1 MSDGD
6 NSLIAMTLERLNA
19 KFDEV
24 IDTIGDMKVTI
35 SNANSNNERF
45 LDSIK
50 HVHERIDHTAKD
62 IEILKSH
69 HAEIGCL
76 PLKSATRLRDEQMK
90 NLTTG
95 IDSIAETIGSIKR
108 DVDGLKIKIALWS
121 GGISVGVSMIS
132 VFLKWFGK

>member
-1 MSDGD
+1 MSGGD
-6 NSLIAMTLERLNA
+6 NSLITMTMERLNA

-50 HVHERIDHTAKD
+50 HVHDRIDHTAKD
-62 IEILKSH
+62 IETLKAH
-69 HAEIGCL
+69 HAEIGCF

-90 NLTTG
+90 NLTAG
-95 IDSIAETIGSIKR
+95 IDSIAETIGGIKK

-121 GGISVGVSMIS
+121 GGISVGVSMVS
-132 VFLKWFGK
+132 VFLKGFGK

>member
-6 NSLIAMTLERLNA
+6 HSLIAMTLERLNE
-19 KFDEV
+19 KFDDV

-50 HVHERIDHTAKD
+50 HVHERIDHTTKD

-69 HAEIGCL
+69 HSDIGCL
-76 PLKSATRLRDEQMK
+76 PLKSATKLRDEQMK
-90 NLTTG
+90 NMLSG
-95 IDSIAETIGSIKR
+95 LEHMTITLNDIKK

-121 GGISVGVSMIS
+121 GGISVGVSMVS
-132 VFLKWFGK
+132 VFLKGFGK

>member
-6 NSLIAMTLERLNA
+6 HSLIAMTLERLNE

-24 IDTIGDMKVTI
+24 IDTIGDMKVAI
-35 SNANSNNERF
+35 SNTNSNNERF

-50 HVHERIDHTAKD
+50 HVHERIDHTTKD

-69 HAEIGCL
+69 HADIGCL

-95 IDSIAETIGSIKR
+95 IDSIAETIGSIKK
-108 DVDGLKIKIALWS
+108 DVDSLKIKIALWS
-121 GGISVGVSMIS
+121 GGISVGVSMVS
-132 VFLKWFGK
+132 VFLKGFGK

>member
-19 KFDEV
+19 KFDDV

-69 HAEIGCL
+69 HADIGCL
-76 PLKSATRLRDEQMK
+76 PLKSATKLRDEQMK
-90 NLTTG
+90 NLTAG
-95 IDSIAETIGSIKR
+95 IDSIAETIGGIKK

-132 VFLKWFGK
+132 VFLKGFGK

>member
-35 SNANSNNERF
+35 SNTNSNNERF

-50 HVHERIDHTAKD
+50 HVHERIDHASKD
-62 IEILKSH
+62 IETLKAQ
-69 HAEIGCL
+69 HAEIGCF
-76 PLKSATRLRDEQMK
+76 PLKSATMLRDEQMK
-90 NLTTG
+90 NLTAG
-95 IDSIAETIGSIKR
+95 IDSIADTLVGIKK

-132 VFLKWFGK
+132 VFLKGFGK

>member
-1 MSDGD
+1 M
-6 NSLIAMTLERLNA
+6 ERLNA

-24 IDTIGDMKVTI
+24 IDTIGEMKVTI

-69 HAEIGCL
+69 HAEIGCF

-90 NLTTG
+90 NLTAG
-95 IDSIAETIGSIKR
+95 IDSIADTLVGIKK

-121 GGISVGVSMIS
+121 GGISVGVSMVS
-132 VFLKWFGK
+132 VFLKGFGK

>member
-1 MSDGD
+1 MSDVD
-6 NSLIAMTLERLNA
+6 NSLITMTMERLNA

-24 IDTIGDMKVTI
+24 IDTIGEMKVTI

-50 HVHERIDHTAKD
+50 HIHERIDHASKD

-69 HAEIGCL
+69 HADIGCL

-90 NLTTG
+90 NMFSGLEHMTNTLN
-95 IDSIAETIGSIKR
+95 DIKK

-132 VFLKWFGK
+132 VFLKGLGK

>member
-1 MSDGD
+1 MNDGD

-50 HVHERIDHTAKD
+50 HVHERIDHTTKD

-69 HAEIGCL
+69 HADIGCL
-76 PLKSATRLRDEQMK
+76 PLKSATKLRDEQMK
-90 NLTTG
+90 NMLSGLEHMTTTLN
-95 IDSIAETIGSIKR
+95 DIKK

-121 GGISVGVSMIS
+121 GGISVGVSMVS
-132 VFLKWFGK
+132 VFLKGFGK

>member
-6 NSLIAMTLERLNA
+6 HSLIAMTLERLNA

-24 IDTIGDMKVTI
+24 IDTIGEMKVTI

-50 HVHERIDHTAKD
+50 HVHERIDHTTKD
-62 IEILKSH
+62 IETLKAQ
-69 HAEIGCL
+69 HAEIGCF
-76 PLKSATRLRDEQMK
+76 PLKSATKLRDEQMK
-90 NLTTG
+90 NMFSGLEHMTTTLN
-95 IDSIAETIGSIKR
+95 DIKK

>member
-1 MSDGD
+1 MNDGD

-24 IDTIGDMKVTI
+24 IDTIGEMKVTI

-50 HVHERIDHTAKD
+50 HVHERIDHTTKD

-69 HAEIGCL
+69 HADIGCL

-90 NLTTG
+90 NLTSG
-95 IDSIAETIGSIKR
+95 IDSIAETIGSIKK

-132 VFLKWFGK
+132 VLFKGLGK

>member
-1 MSDGD
+1 MNDGD

-50 HVHERIDHTAKD
+50 HIHERIDNTTKD

-69 HAEIGCL
+69 HADIGCL

-90 NLTTG
+90 NMFLGLEHMTTTLN
-95 IDSIAETIGSIKR
+95 DIKK

-132 VFLKWFGK
+132 VFFKGLVK

>member
-1 MSDGD
+1 MNDGD
-6 NSLIAMTLERLNA
+6 HSLIAMTLERLNA

-24 IDTIGDMKVTI
+24 IDTIGEMKVSI
-35 SNANSNNERF
+35 SQSNSNNERF

-50 HVHERIDHTAKD
+50 HVHDRIDHTAKD

-69 HAEIGCL
+69 HAEIGCF

-95 IDSIAETIGSIKR
+95 IDSISETIGSIKR

-121 GGISVGVSMIS
+121 GGISVGVSMVS
-132 VFLKWFGK
+132 VFFKGLGK

>member
-6 NSLIAMTLERLNA
+6 NSLITMTMERLNA

-24 IDTIGDMKVTI
+24 IDTIGEMKVTI

-50 HVHERIDHTAKD
+50 HIHERIDHASKD

-69 HAEIGCL
+69 HADIGCL

-90 NLTTG
+90 NMFSGLEHMTNTLN
-95 IDSIAETIGSIKR
+95 DIKK

-132 VFLKWFGK
+132 VFLKGLGK

>member
-1 MSDGD
+1 MSGGD
-6 NSLIAMTLERLNA
+6 NSLITMTMERLNA

-24 IDTIGDMKVTI
+24 IDTIGEMKVTI

-50 HVHERIDHTAKD
+50 HVHERIDHTTKD
-62 IEILKSH
+62 IETLKAQ
-69 HAEIGCL
+69 HAEIGCF

-90 NLTTG
+90 NLTAG
-95 IDSIAETIGSIKR
+95 IDSIADTLVGIKK

-121 GGISVGVSMIS
+121 GGISVCVWFVS
-132 VFLKWFGK
+132 FLLKGLWK

>member
-24 IDTIGDMKVTI
+24 INTIGDMKVTI

-69 HAEIGCL
+69 HADIGCF
-76 PLKSATRLRDEQMK
+76 PLKSATKLRDEQMK
-90 NLTTG
+90 NLTAG
-95 IDSIAETIGSIKR
+95 IDSIAETIGGIKK

-132 VFLKWFGK
+132 VFLKGFGK

>member
-6 NSLIAMTLERLNA
+6 HSLIAMTLERLNA

-24 IDTIGDMKVTI
+24 IDTIGEMKVSI
-35 SNANSNNERF
+35 SQSNSNNERF

-50 HVHERIDHTAKD
+50 HVHERIDHTTKD
-62 IEILKSH
+62 IEILKHH
-69 HAEIGCL
+69 HAEIGCF

-90 NLTTG
+90 NLTAG
-95 IDSIAETIGSIKR
+95 IDSIAETIGSIKK

-132 VFLKWFGK
+132 VFLKGFGK

>member
-6 NSLIAMTLERLNA
+6 HSLIAMTLERLNA
-19 KFDEV
+19 KFDDV

-35 SNANSNNERF
+35 SNTNSNNERF

-69 HAEIGCL
+69 HADIGCL

-90 NLTTG
+90 NLTAG
-95 IDSIAETIGSIKR
+95 IDSIAETLIGIKK

-132 VFLKWFGK
+132 VFFKGFGK

>member
-24 IDTIGDMKVTI
+24 IDTIGEMKVTI

-50 HVHERIDHTAKD
+50 HVHERIDHTTKD
-62 IEILKSH
+62 IEMLKSQ
-69 HAEIGCL
+69 HAEIGCF

-90 NLTTG
+90 NLTAG
-95 IDSIAETIGSIKR
+95 IDSIAETIGGIKR

-132 VFLKWFGK
+132 VFLKGFGK

>member
-24 IDTIGDMKVTI
+24 IDTIGEMKVTI

-50 HVHERIDHTAKD
+50 HVHERIDHTTKD
-62 IEILKSH
+62 IEMLKSQ
-69 HAEIGCL
+69 HAEIGCF

-90 NLTTG
+90 NLIAG
-95 IDSIAETIGSIKR
+95 IDSIADTIGGIKK

-121 GGISVGVSMIS
+121 GGISVGVSMLS
-132 VFLKWFGK
+132 VFLKGFGK

>member
-1 MSDGD
+1 MNEGD
-6 NSLIAMTLERLNA
+6 NSLIAMKLERLNV

-24 IDTIGDMKVTI
+24 INTIGDMKVVI

-50 HVHERIDHTAKD
+50 HIHERIDHNTKD

-69 HAEIGCL
+69 HADIGCL

-90 NLTTG
+90 NLVTG
-95 IDSIAETIGSIKR
+95 IDSIAETIGDIKK

-121 GGISVGVSMIS
+121 GGISVGVSMLS
-132 VFLKWFGK
+132 MFFKGLGK

>member
-1 MSDGD
+1 MNDGD

-24 IDTIGDMKVTI
+24 IDTIGEMKVTI

-50 HVHERIDHTAKD
+50 HVHERIDHTSKD
-62 IEILKSH
+62 IETLKAQ
-69 HAEIGCL
+69 HADIGCL
-76 PLKSATRLRDEQMK
+76 PLKSATKLRDEQMK
-90 NLTTG
+90 NMLSGLDHMTTTLN
-95 IDSIAETIGSIKR
+95 DIKK

-121 GGISVGVSMIS
+121 GGISVGVSMVS
-132 VFLKWFGK
+132 VFLKGFGK

>member
-6 NSLIAMTLERLNA
+6 HSLIAMTLERLNA

-24 IDTIGDMKVTI
+24 IDTIGEMKVTI

-50 HVHERIDHTAKD
+50 HVHERIDHASKD
-62 IEILKSH
+62 IETLKAQ
-69 HAEIGCL
+69 HAEIGCF

-95 IDSIAETIGSIKR
+95 IESIAETIGSIKK

-132 VFLKWFGK
+132 VFLKGFGK

>member
-1 MSDGD
+1 MND
-6 NSLIAMTLERLNA
+6 NDHSLITMTMERLNA

-24 IDTIGDMKVTI
+24 IDTIGDMKVAI
-35 SNANSNNERF
+35 SNTNVNNERF

-62 IEILKSH
+62 IETLKTH
-69 HAEIGCL
+69 HAEIGCF

-90 NLTTG
+90 NLSGG
-95 IDSIAETIGSIKR
+95 IDSISETLNGIKK

-121 GGISVGVSMIS
+121 GGISVGVSMVS
-132 VFLKWFGK
+132 VFLKGFGK

>member
-6 NSLIAMTLERLNA
+6 HSLIAMTLERLNE
-19 KFDEV
+19 KFDNV
-24 IDTIGDMKVTI
+24 IDTIGDMKVAI
-35 SNANSNNERF
+35 SNTNSNNERF

-50 HVHERIDHTAKD
+50 HVHERIDHTEKD

-69 HAEIGCL
+69 HAEIGCF

-95 IDSIAETIGSIKR
+95 IDSIAETIGSIKK

-132 VFLKWFGK
+132 VFFKGFGK

>member
-1 MSDGD
+1 MNDGD
-6 NSLIAMTLERLNA
+6 NSLIAVTLQRLNA

-24 IDTIGDMKVTI
+24 IDTIGDMKVAI
-35 SNANSNNERF
+35 SNTNSNNERF

-50 HVHERIDHTAKD
+50 HVHERIDHNAKD

-69 HAEIGCL
+69 HADIGCL

-95 IDSIAETIGSIKR
+95 IDSIAETISSIKK

-132 VFLKWFGK
+132 MFLKGFGK

>member
-1 MSDGD
+1 MNDGD

-50 HVHERIDHTAKD
+50 HIHERIDNTTKD

-69 HAEIGCL
+69 HADIGCL

-90 NLTTG
+90 NMFLGLEHMTTTLN
-95 IDSIAETIGSIKR
+95 DIKK

-132 VFLKWFGK
+132 VFFKGLGK